1 MAKRVDSSSD
11 EDQDDDEAE
20 VETEAAA
27 DERGLTRS
35 SLYMLVGALAGAL
48 AVLLAVAL
56 TLSLRVQA
64 LRRAL
69 PMTRSKL
76 DWDRVLGYKLG
87 AELTNS
93 KGVFGQPS

>member
-1 MAKRVDSSSD
+1 M
-11 EDQDDDEAE
+11 
-20 VETEAAA
+20 ETEAAA

-69 PMTRSKL
+69 RAAGV
-76 DWDRVLGYKLG
+76 VLPLKPRGRAEECAG
-87 AELTNS
+87 AREREEERALLCAHDEEAES
-93 KGVFGQPS
+93 R